1 MLFSLKGKNVVVTG
15 GCSGIG
21 KSIALTFMQQGAEVH
36 VIDLNLALEALPN
49 SIHFHQADITDLEAV
64 EQIATRLSS
73 IDILVNNAGIPQI
86 GNLEKTSPADF
97 QRIFDVNVKGAYH
110 CMYAF
115 IPQMVKQ
122 GSGVILNMASVAASV
137 GIPDRFGYSMTK
149 GAIKSM
155 TQSVAKDYIQQ
166 GIRCNCISPGRV
178 HTPFVDGFIAKN
190 YPDNQAEMF
199 EKLSKT
205 QPLGRMAKPDEIANL
220 ALYLCSDEAAFITG
234 CDYPIDGG
242 FIYLNN

>member
-1 MLFSLKGKNVVVTG
+1 MFKLTHKKVVITG

-21 KSIALTFMQQGAEVH
+21 KSIALTFLVQGAEVH
-36 VIDLNLALEALPN
+36 VIDLKPALEPLPAE
-49 SIHFHQADITDLEAV
+49 ITLHLADITNIESVQA
-64 EQIATRLSS
+64 IANNIGS

-86 GNLEKTSPADF
+86 GNLEKTGPSDF
-97 QRIFDVNVKGAYH
+97 QNIFDVNVKGAYH

-115 IPQMVKQ
+115 IPGMIKQ
-122 GSGVILNMASVAASV
+122 KSGVILNMASVAASV

-155 TQSVAKDYIQQ
+155 TQSVAKDYIHQ

-199 EKLSKT
+199 AKLSAT
-205 QPLGRMAKPDEIANL
+205 QPIGRMAQPQEIAHL

>member
-1 MLFSLKGKNVVVTG
+1 MFKLTHKKVVITG

-21 KSIALTFMQQGAEVH
+21 KSIALTFLEQGAEVH
-36 VIDLNLALEALPN
+36 VIDLKAPAEPLP
-49 SIHFHQADITDLEAV
+49 ADITLHVADITNIDSVQA
-64 EQIATRLSS
+64 IANELGS

-86 GNLEKTSPADF
+86 GNLEKTSPSDF
-97 QRIFDVNVKGAYH
+97 QHIFDVNVKGAYH

-115 IPQMVKQ
+115 IPCMIQQ
-122 GSGVILNMASVAASV
+122 NSGVILNMASVAASV

-155 TQSVAKDYIQQ
+155 TQSVAKDYIHQ

-199 EKLSKT
+199 AKLSAT
-205 QPLGRMAKPDEIANL
+205 QPIGRMAQPQEIAHL

>member
-1 MLFSLKGKNVVVTG
+1 MFKLTHKKVVITG

-21 KSIALTFMQQGAEVH
+21 KSIALTFSAQGAEVH
-36 VIDLNLALEALPN
+36 VIDLKAPAEPLPAV
-49 SIHFHQADITDLEAV
+49 ITLHIADITNIGSVQAIAN
-64 EQIATRLSS
+64 QIGS

-86 GNLEKTSPADF
+86 GNLEKTSSADF
-97 QRIFDVNVKGAYH
+97 QHIFDVNVKGAYH

-115 IPQMVKQ
+115 IPGMIQQK
-122 GSGVILNMASVAASV
+122 SGVILNMASVAASV

-155 TQSVAKDYIQQ
+155 TQSVAKDYINQ

-190 YPDNQAEMF
+190 YPDNQEEMF
-199 EKLSKT
+199 AKLSAT
-205 QPLGRMAKPDEIANL
+205 QPIGRMAQPQEIAHL